1 MGTSPNLSCS
11 PFLNIDTGDELRR
24 PCYALESALSPDPR
38 HLAFVF
44 AGLSSTSDFSV
55 REVLALMS
63 PPDAEDRLMFLDIL
77 TITDL
82 GFLHT
87 HGSSPCSNIKW
98 GTTRDIRERPPPWLC

>member
-11 PFLNIDTGDELRR
+11 PFLNIDTGDERRR
-24 PCYALESALSPDPR
+24 PCYALESALSPDLR

-77 TITDL
+77 TITYL
-82 GFLHT
+82 GLLHT
-87 HGSSPCSNIKW
+87 HGSSHCSNIKW
-98 GTTRDIRERPPPWLC
+98 GTTPDIRERPPPWLC

>member
-1 MGTSPNLSCS
+1 MGTSVDLSL
-11 PFLNIDTGDELRR
+11 FLFFNIDTGDERR
-24 PCYALESALSPDPR
+24 CPCYALESALSPDPR
-38 HLAFVF
+38 HLAFAF

-63 PPDAEDRLMFLDIL
+63 PPDAEDRLLFLDIL

-98 GTTRDIRERPPPWLC
+98 GTTRDIREHPPPCLC